1 MRTQTTSAGGWV
13 FGLTAYGL
21 WGVLPLYF
29 WALRDVS
36 PWEIVGQRVIW
47 SALLLAVVMLAT
59 RRWDRILSC
68 LQHPATRRTLV
79 LTSILIGLNWLLFVY
94 AASTAQLTQ
103 ASLGYF
109 AAPLVNTALGVL
121 VLGERLRRVQ
131 RLALVLAASGVGIMT
146 LRVGEIPWLAVCL
159 AVSFCTYGLFRKT
172 VAADA
177 LTGLA
182 IETFLL
188 TPFVIVLLIV
198 QAWKGVMT
206 FAHGDRAKD
215 LLLAAGGLVTV
226 VPLYCFNEATRRLR
240 LTTLGFLQ
248 FLSPTIQL
256 VLATTALGEPFD
268 HDRLAG
274 FIPIWLALAL
284 YVADAL
290 VSRRQSRRMLGAAP
304 VME

>member
-1 MRTQTTSAGGWV
+1 M
-13 FGLTAYGL
+13 
-21 WGVLPLYF
+21 
-29 WALRDVS
+29 
-36 PWEIVGQRVIW
+36 GQRVIW

-131 RLALVLAASGVGIMT
+131 RLALVLAATGVGIMT

-177 LTGLA
+177 LN
-182 IETFLL
+182 F
-188 TPFVIVLLIV
+188 
-198 QAWKGVMT
+198 Q
-206 FAHGDRAKD
+206 RA
-215 LLLAAGGLVTV
+215 AMGGS
-226 VPLYCFNEATRRLR
+226 
-240 LTTLGFLQ
+240 G
-248 FLSPTIQL
+248 
-256 VLATTALGEPFD
+256 
-268 HDRLAG
+268 
-274 FIPIWLALAL
+274 
-284 YVADAL
+284 
-290 VSRRQSRRMLGAAP
+290 
-304 VME
+304 